1 VIISPSVNLAASF
14 AVPEFL
20 YFTNNVSGSVPS
32 VTTNP
37 ITSAT
42 TPDVPPVN
50 VFALYSDNVPLKE
63 VNLTANKNCQM
74 IFDQE

>member
-1 VIISPSVNLAASF
+1 MIVSPSVNFKASL

-32 VTTNP
+32 VATNP
-37 ITSAT
+37 TTSAT

-63 VNLTANKNCQM
+63 VNLTAK
-74 IFDQE
+74 